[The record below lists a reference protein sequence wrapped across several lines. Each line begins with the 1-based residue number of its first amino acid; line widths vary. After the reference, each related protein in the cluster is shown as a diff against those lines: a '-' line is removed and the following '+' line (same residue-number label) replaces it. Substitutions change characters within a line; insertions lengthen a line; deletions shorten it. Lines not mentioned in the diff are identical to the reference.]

1 MEYSALVFDDCN
13 EVEDTYDM
21 LLETIDLFA
30 NDENCTQIVVSCK
43 SVWTLRLATAPK
55 NKVML
60 VQRPNRPYVA
70 LLNGLKAIKQ
80 ENVVVT
86 GISTKHASE
95 NIDELLNHLSKY
107 PAIQFDKDLQA
118 FDTRLLMFCLQKAIE
133 SNLAITSYAEA
144 VTLVDTPLEFI

>member
-1 MEYSALVFDDCN
+1 MDIKTCDC
-13 EVEDTYDM
+13 T
-21 LLETIDLFA
+21 
-30 NDENCTQIVVSCK
+30 
-43 SVWTLRLATAPK
+43 K

-60 VQRPNRPYVA
+60 VQRPDRPYVA